1 MDIMNKTYELI
12 MAIEESDLF
21 KEMDMYKKRIMNNGE
36 LKDLIDKGNKEEDE
50 YVLLDMK
57 KNLYKYEEYREYMR
71 LYSEI
76 MYIVMDINKRYRDLF
91 NERKCSI

>member
-12 MAIEESDLF
+12 MAMEESDLF

>member
-12 MAIEESDLF
+12 MAMEESDLF

-91 NERKCSI
+91 NERKCGI